1 MTPSRLPETPG
12 RYVVAV
18 RALCEFTAKQGDLDL
33 RFTPS
38 PTAQEG
44 IAGHALVRT
53 RRPAGYEA
61 EISLS
66 GEFGELRVRGR
77 ADGYDPA
84 RNQLEEIKT
93 YRGDLTR
100 MRENHRH
107 LHWAQLKIYG
117 ALLCHAR
124 QLDSLRLALVYFDIG
139 SGRETVLTEDWSATQ
154 LQTFFETHCARFLG
168 WARQELA
175 HRAARDAALA
185 ALPFPHAD
193 FRPGQ
198 RQLAEAVYR
207 GTIGGRRVL
216 AQAPTG
222 IGKTVGT
229 LFPVL
234 KASPG
239 QSLDKIFYLAA
250 KTSGRA
256 LALEAM
262 RVIDGKSLRI
272 MELVARDKACE
283 YPGSACHGEACV
295 LAQGFYDKLP
305 AARDAALRAGV
316 LDQRT
321 LRATA
326 LAHAVCP
333 YYLGQEM
340 VRWSD
345 VIAGD
350 YNYYFDLNAML
361 HGLAQ
366 VNQWR
371 VAVLVDEAHNLLER
385 ARGMYS
391 ATLDPVAL
399 KRVRRTAP
407 EPLKKVLGRV
417 SRDWK
422 ALAADIGDSA
432 GDAPDGTP
440 GHTPGHTLF
449 PAANA
454 RLLPSLQQ
462 ASVAITDYCTEHPV
476 GVDPDLLRFHFDVMH
491 FLRIAELFDKRYFSD
506 SLTPA
511 TPARALGGAPSG
523 GTPSGGAPS
532 GVTPPRP
539 GSKPPA
545 PVLTLRNIVPA
556 PLLAPRFAAAHST
569 TLFSATLTPWAFYA
583 DTLGLPADSVWID
596 VASPFRAEQLSVRV
610 VETISTRWQDRDRS
624 LRPLIDVIARQYRTR
639 PGNYL
644 SFFSS
649 YDYLQRAIALL
660 RACHPDIPVREQAPR
675 MSEADQA
682 AFLAGFTVESR
693 AVGFAVLG
701 GAFAEGVD
709 LPGHRLIGAFIA
721 TLGLPQWS
729 PFNEEIRTRM
739 ADLFGA
745 AHGYDYAYLYPG
757 IRKVVQ
763 AAGRVIRAPTDE
775 GVVYLLDDRFARA
788 EVRKLLPNWWQV
800 ERVAK
805 KG

>member
-1 MTPSRLPETPG
+1 MTPPRLPETPG
-12 RYVVAV
+12 CYVVAV

-44 IAGHALVRT
+44 IAGHALVRA

-61 EISLS
+61 EISLN
-66 GEFGELRVRGR
+66 GEFDELRVRGR
-77 ADGYDPA
+77 ADGYDPT

-93 YRGDLTR
+93 YRGDLAR
-100 MRENHRH
+100 MRENHRY

-117 ALLCHAR
+117 ALFCRAR
-124 QLDSLRLALVYFDIG
+124 QRDTLRLALVYFDIG

-154 LQTFFETHCARFLG
+154 LQAFFETHCARFLG

-185 ALPFPHAD
+185 TLPFPHAD

-207 GTIGGRRVL
+207 GAIGGRRVL

-239 QSLDKIFYLAA
+239 RSLDKIFYLAA

-283 YPGSACHGEACV
+283 YPGSACHGEACI
-295 LAQGFYDKLP
+295 LARGFYDRLP

-321 LRATA
+321 LRDTA
-326 LAHAVCP
+326 LAHEVCP

-366 VNQWR
+366 ANQWR

-391 ATLDPVAL
+391 AALDPVAL
-399 KRVRRTAP
+399 KLLRRTAP
-407 EPLKKVLGRV
+407 APLKKVLGRLA
-417 SRDWK
+417 RDWN
-422 ALAADIGDSA
+422 ALAV
-432 GDAPDGTP
+432 DADGTD
-440 GHTPGHTLF
+440 GTAAGTLF
-449 PAANA
+449 AAANA

-476 GVDPDLLRFHFDVMH
+476 GVDPDLLRFHFDAMH

-511 TPARALGGAPSG
+511 TSAASAASAASARQAKQATPARAGG
-523 GTPSGGAPS
+523 
-532 GVTPPRP
+532 
-539 GSKPPA
+539 KPPA

-596 VASPFRAEQLSVRV
+596 VASPFRPEQLSVRV

-624 LRPLIDVIARQYRTR
+624 LRPLVDVIARQYRTR

-693 AVGFAVLG
+693 TVGFAVLG

-788 EVRKLLPNWWQV
+788 EVRRLLPDWWQV
-800 ERVAK
+800 ERVARK
-805 KG
+805 A

>member
-1 MTPSRLPETPG
+1 MTPPRPPATPG
-12 RYVVAV
+12 QYVVAV

-44 IAGHALVRT
+44 IAGHALVRA
-53 RRPAGYEA
+53 RRPASYEA
-61 EISLS
+61 EIALC

-93 YRGDLTR
+93 TRGDLAR

-117 ALLCHAR
+117 ALLCRTR
-124 QLDSLRLALVYFDIG
+124 QLDAVRLALVYFDIG
-139 SGRETVLTEDWSATQ
+139 SGRETVLTEDWSAAQ
-154 LQTFFETHCARFLG
+154 LQAFFEIHCERFLG

-185 ALPFPHAD
+185 ALAFPHAD

-207 GTIGGRRVL
+207 GAIGGRRVL

-239 QSLDKIFYLAA
+239 QALDKIFYLAA

-262 RVIDGKSLRI
+262 RVIDGKSVRI
-272 MELVARDKACE
+272 IELVARDKACE

-295 LAQGFYDKLP
+295 LARGFYDRLP

-321 LRATA
+321 LRETA
-326 LAHAVCP
+326 LAHDVCP

-366 VNQWR
+366 GNQWR

-399 KRVRRTAP
+399 KLLRRIAP

-417 SRDWK
+417 SRAWN
-422 ALAADIGDSA
+422 ALAAETGGTPESTLDAPSA
-432 GDAPDGTP
+432 G
-440 GHTPGHTLF
+440 TLF

-454 RLLPSLQQ
+454 RLLPSLQE
-462 ASVAITDYCTEHPV
+462 ASAAIADYCTEHPV
-476 GVDPDLLRFHFDVMH
+476 GVDPDLLRFHFDALH

-511 TPARALGGAPSG
+511 APRAGGKPS
-523 GTPSGGAPS
+523 
-532 GVTPPRP
+532 
-539 GSKPPA
+539 A

-556 PLLAPRFAAAHST
+556 PLLAPRFATAHST

-596 VASPFRAEQLSVRV
+596 VASPFRPEQLSVRV

-624 LRPLIDVIARQYRTR
+624 LQPLVDVIGRQYRAR

-649 YDYLQRAIALL
+649 YDYLQRAIALF
-660 RACHPDIPVREQAPR
+660 RASYPDIPVREQAPR

-682 AFLAGFTVESR
+682 AFLADFTHESR
-693 AVGFAVLG
+693 AIGFAVLG
-701 GAFAEGVD
+701 GAFAEGID

-729 PFNEEIRTRM
+729 PFNEEIRLRM

-788 EVRKLLPNWWQV
+788 EVRKLLPDWWQV
-800 ERVAK
+800 ERVARR
-805 KG
+805 GRGSPG